1 MCTLK
6 VPIVERMLLASR
18 LEMRFMN
25 LFRQEGGKQP
35 MTMAQATVIAAVI
48 GQLPA
53 FAFLTWLFWHNN
65 HHDR

>member
-1 MCTLK
+1 MYLK

-18 LEMRFMN
+18 LEMRFN
-25 LFRQEGGKQP
+25 DRFLQEGGEQL

-53 FAFLTWLFWHNN
+53 FVFLAWLFWHND